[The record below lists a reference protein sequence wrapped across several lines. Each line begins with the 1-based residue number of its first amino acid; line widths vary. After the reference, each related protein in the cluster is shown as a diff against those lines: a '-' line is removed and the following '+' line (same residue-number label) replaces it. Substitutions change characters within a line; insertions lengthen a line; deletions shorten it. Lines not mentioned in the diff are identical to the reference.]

1 MNGVFVAGTD
11 TGVGKTRVA
20 VGLVRSLRM
29 AGVRVAG
36 MKPVAAGI
44 DPGAAMNEDVVALAA
59 ADGLGLPPRVRN
71 PYAFADPIAPHLAA
85 RDAGIAMDL
94 RTVAEAARAI
104 RSRAGTLV
112 VEGAG
117 GVRVPFAPGLDMLDV
132 AKGLDLPVLL
142 VVGVR
147 LGCLNHALL
156 AADAV
161 AARGLRLA
169 GWVANRID
177 PSMLRADD
185 NVVEL
190 DRLLPA
196 PRLADVPWGAT
207 PAFDRP
213 ALSRLPLGLDP
224 KAC

>member
-1 MNGVFVAGTD
+1 MNGIFVAGTD

-20 VGLVRSLRM
+20 VALVRALRD
-29 AGVRVAG
+29 AGFRCAG

-44 DPGAAMNEDVVALAA
+44 EPGGGINGDVAALAA
-59 ADGLGLPPRVRN
+59 ADGLDLPMRVRN

-85 RDAGIAMDL
+85 RDEGTVMRLDTIA
-94 RTVAEAARAI
+94 AASRAI
-104 RSRAGTLV
+104 APHAEVLV

-117 GVRVPFAPGLDMLDV
+117 GVRVPLAPGLDMLDV
-132 AKGLDLPVLL
+132 AGCLGLPVLL

-156 AADAV
+156 TADAV
-161 AARGLRLA
+161 TRRGLTLA

-177 PSMLRADD
+177 PTMLRADD
-185 NVVEL
+185 NVAEL
-190 DRLLPA
+190 DRLLAA
-196 PRLADVPWGAT
+196 PRVGEVAFDAM
-207 PAFDRP
+207 PAFDP
-213 ALSRLPLGLDP
+213 GALSRLGFGSAP